1 MGALPTNSD
10 ALSTDPVPD
19 FPSSRR
25 NPEFPTPRGRGGGVG
40 VAAGLGEGWAT
51 LRPSPAGQEPAPG
64 LEFLLGT
71 AERREEGGC
80 HRPGSTWPCVC
91 TPLLTVQSGRGPK
104 PGSRGTLGA
113 PRRPRGLRGRPNWCA
128 PRGGGVLGSVRG
140 ALSHGML
147 LFLHTNQ
154 GLVVGR
160 SGGSLEGGGILRNE
174 AARAGQEGNTSAY
187 LHGGKPCRESMASP
201 CLQVRNSPVPS
212 RASQG
217 RPTHRSRPPRTR
229 PDEAPA
235 AGDPLPAPGRGA
247 FSPHPHH
254 PTTVGAVPGH
264 QGRKCARSSGAG
276 GRACSNGASFRLRR
290 WSMAETNPTRLTSH
304 PRSFAHYHLL
314 LESITL

>member
-1 MGALPTNSD
+1 M
-10 ALSTDPVPD
+10 
-19 FPSSRR
+19 
-25 NPEFPTPRGRGGGVG
+25 
-40 VAAGLGEGWAT
+40 AAGLGEGWAT

-160 SGGSLEGGGILRNE
+160 SGGSLEGGGIWRNE
-174 AARAGQEGNTSAY
+174 EAPASFPRSGCWHVRGRAKGKRIGPLAW
-187 LHGGKPCRESMASP
+187 GKPLPRVPGESLTPGEKFPS
-201 CLQVRNSPVPS
+201 VPS
-212 RASQG
+212 CASQG
-217 RPTHRSRPPRTR
+217 RPTHRSRPPHTR
-229 PDEAPA
+229 PDVAPA
-235 AGDPLPAPGRGA
+235 AGDPLTAPGRGA

-254 PTTVGAVPGH
+254 PSTFGAVPGH
-264 QGRKCARSSGAG
+264 QGRMCVRSSGAG
-276 GRACSNGASFRLRR
+276 GRVGLQQWCFLSPPPLVDRGN
-290 WSMAETNPTRLTSH
+290 
-304 PRSFAHYHLL
+304 
-314 LESITL
+314 